1 MELSLDFWN
10 KYVPRHKKILCRK
23 EIIRKIGADLN
34 ILCSLYILKQRV
46 GTAILTE
53 LLGRSRTEQFLAQ
66 LSTLGIK
73 PSKVHRNLSTDDM
86 VAIAVER
93 KEGVVNSTG
102 SLSVNTGKYTG
113 RSPDDRFLVYDDTT
127 HDTVDWGKINHQFP
141 SGKFEKLFEKM
152 KDFVDNKELFVFDGF
167 VGADPGTRLPIRVI
181 NDHVWQSMFSSNLF
195 IRPTTEELEK
205 HEPEFTILCINDFL
219 ADPEI
224 DGTRTDVFI
233 LIDLTRKIVLIGG
246 TEYAGEMKKSMF
258 SIMNFLLPD
267 RNIFPMHC
275 SANIGEKGDTALFF
289 GLSGT
294 GKTTLSA
301 DPNRKL
307 IGDDEHGWSDNGTFN
322 FEGGCYAK
330 CINLSQEAEPEIWNS
345 IKPGALLENVALND
359 NVPDYDDNSLTENTR
374 VGYPL
379 DFIPGAVIPSVGG
392 NPRVIVFLTADALG
406 VLPPVSRLTK
416 EGAMYHF
423 MSGYT
428 SKLAGTERGIK
439 EPKSVFS
446 QCFGAPFMPR
456 PASVYAKL
464 LGEKINQH
472 NTVVYLVNTGWSGG
486 AYGVGKRIKI
496 KYSRAMVTAAISGSL
511 DIVKYRHDD
520 LLNLDI
526 PTEVEGVPS
535 EILDPKH
542 TWADKDS
549 YDLSAKKLAQM
560 FVENFRKFENVSDE
574 IIAAGPKYSV

>member
-1 MELSLDFWN
+1 MTEVVGS
-10 KYVPRHKKILCRK
+10 
-23 EIIRKIGADLN
+23 GATEKFISQL
-34 ILCSLYILKQRV
+34 
-46 GTAILTE
+46 TA
-53 LLGRSRTEQFLAQ
+53 F
-66 LSTLGIK
+66 GIN
-73 PSKVHRNLSTDDM
+73 PSKVHRNLSVEEMTDI
-86 VAIAVER
+86 AIQR

-113 RSPDDRFLVYDDTT
+113 RSPDDRFIVYDDKT
-127 HDTVDWGKINHQFP
+127 HETIDWGKINHQFP
-141 SGKFEKLFEKM
+141 SGKFEKIFEKM

-167 VGADPGTRLPIRVI
+167 VGADPDNRLSIRVI
-181 NDHVWQSMFSSNLF
+181 NDRVWQSLFARNLF
-195 IRPTTEELEK
+195 IQPTNEELQN
-205 HEPEFTILCINDFL
+205 HEPEFTIMCINDFESI
-219 ADPEI
+219 PEE
-224 DGTRTDVFI
+224 DGTGSNIFI

-246 TEYAGEMKKSMF
+246 TQYAGEMKKSMF
-258 SIMNFLLPD
+258 GVMNFLLPD
-267 RNIFPMHC
+267 KGIFPMHC
-275 SANIGEKGDTALFF
+275 SANIGKDGDTALFF

-301 DPNRKL
+301 DPNREL

-330 CINLSQEAEPEIWNS
+330 CINLSQEAEPEIWNA
-345 IKPGALLENVALND
+345 IKPGAVLENVVLNE
-359 NVPDYDDNSLTENTR
+359 NKPDYDDNSLTENTR
-374 VGYPL
+374 VAYPL
-379 DFIPGAVIPSVGG
+379 DFIPGSVIPSVGG
-392 NPRVIVFLTADALG
+392 HPKVIVFLTADALG

-472 NTVVYLVNTGWSGG
+472 NTVVYLINTGWSGG
-486 AYGVGKRIKI
+486 PYGVGHRIKI
-496 KYSRAMVTAAISGSL
+496 KHSRAMVTAALTGAL

-520 LLNLDI
+520 LFNLDI
-526 PTEVEGVPS
+526 PTEVKDVPS
-535 EILDPKH
+535 EILDPKN
-542 TWADKDS
+542 TWTDKDS

-560 FVENFRKFENVSDE
+560 FIENFEKFENVSSE
-574 IIAAGPKYSV
+574 IINAGPKLPS

>member
-1 MELSLDFWN
+1 MTEIAGSVTNEKFTKQLVDF
-10 KYVPRHKKILCRK
+10 
-23 EIIRKIGADLN
+23 
-34 ILCSLYILKQRV
+34 
-46 GTAILTE
+46 
-53 LLGRSRTEQFLAQ
+53 
-66 LSTLGIK
+66 GIN
-73 PSKVHRNLSTDDM
+73 PSKVHRNLSVDEM
-86 VAIAVER
+86 VSIAVDR

-102 SLSVNTGKYTG
+102 SLSINTGKYTG
-113 RSPDDRFLVYDDTT
+113 RSPDDRFIVYDDKT
-127 HDTVDWGKINHQFP
+127 HDTIDWGKVNHQFP
-141 SGKFEKLFEKM
+141 SGKFEKLLEKM
-152 KDFVDNKELFVFDGF
+152 KTFVDNKELFVFDGF
-167 VGADPGTRLPIRVI
+167 VGADPKTRLPIRVI
-181 NDHVWQSMFSSNLF
+181 NDHVWQNLFGNNLF
-195 IRPTTEELEK
+195 IRPTAKELEN
-205 HEPEFTILCINDFL
+205 HESEFTIMCINDFS
-219 ADPEI
+219 AVPEI

-258 SIMNFLLPD
+258 GVMNFLLPD
-267 RNIFPMHC
+267 RGIFPMHC

-301 DPNRKL
+301 DPDRKL
-307 IGDDEHGWSDNGTFN
+307 IGDDEHGWSNNGTFN
-322 FEGGCYAK
+322 FEGGCCAK
-330 CINLSQEAEPEIWNS
+330 CINLSQEAEPETWNA
-345 IKPGALLENVALND
+345 IRPGAVLENVVLND
-359 NVPDYDDNSLTENTR
+359 NIPDYDDNTLTENTR
-374 VGYPL
+374 VAYPL

-406 VLPPVSRLTK
+406 VLPPISRLTK

-446 QCFGAPFMPR
+446 ECFGAPFMPR

-486 AYGVGKRIKI
+486 AYGVGTRIKI
-496 KYSRAMVTAAISGSL
+496 KYSRAMVTAALTGAL
-511 DIVKYRHDD
+511 NIVKYRHDD
-520 LLNLDI
+520 TFNLDI
-526 PTEVEGVPS
+526 PIDVPEVPS
-535 EILDPKH
+535 EILDPKN
-542 TWADKDS
+542 TWTDKDS

-560 FVENFRKFENVSDE
+560 FVTNFKKFENVSPDIVE
-574 IIAAGPKYSV
+574 AGPKLVE

>member
-1 MELSLDFWN
+1 
-10 KYVPRHKKILCRK
+10 
-23 EIIRKIGADLN
+23 
-34 ILCSLYILKQRV
+34 
-46 GTAILTE
+46 
-53 LLGRSRTEQFLAQ
+53 
-66 LSTLGIK
+66 
-73 PSKVHRNLSTDDM
+73 
-86 VAIAVER
+86 
-93 KEGVVNSTG
+93 
-102 SLSVNTGKYTG
+102 
-113 RSPDDRFLVYDDTT
+113 
-127 HDTVDWGKINHQFP
+127 
-141 SGKFEKLFEKM
+141 M
-152 KDFVDNKELFVFDGF
+152 KDFVANKELFVFDGF
-167 VGADPGTRLPIRVI
+167 VGADPETRLPIRVI
-181 NDHVWQSMFSSNLF
+181 NDHVWQNMFSSNLF
-195 IRPTTEELEK
+195 IRPTNEELEK

-219 ADPEI
+219 ADPEV

-258 SIMNFLLPD
+258 GVMNFLLPE

-330 CINLSQEAEPEIWNS
+330 CINLSQEAEPEIWNA
-345 IKPGALLENVALND
+345 IKPGALLENVVLND

-392 NPRVIVFLTADALG
+392 NPRIIVFLTADALG

-446 QCFGAPFMPR
+446 QCFGAFMPR

-486 AYGVGKRIKI
+486 PYGVGKRIKI
-496 KYSRAMVTAAISGSL
+496 KYSRAMVTAAISGAL
-511 DIVKYRHDD
+511 GIVKYRHDD

-542 TWADKDS
+542 TWVDKDS
-549 YDLSAKKLAQM
+549 YDLSARKLAQM
-560 FVENFRKFENVSDE
+560 FVENFKKFENVSDD
-574 IIAAGPKYSV
+574 IIAAGPSYSV